1 MRMPW
6 QRHDQQDDRGRET
19 GHDTEQGELAG
30 GRTIEPRLRTL
41 LRMLSPLTWVHPGA
55 LVWREGCVE
64 EMFTEFVIVGR
75 HVREASQASRRSV
88 VVILRYAL
96 AVTTRR
102 FFDNGDTL
110 SELTSGEL
118 RVGETYDWAVLP
130 RCGAVVVFS
139 GTVRDHS
146 DGRSDVTSLTY
157 EAYDEQV
164 IPKCLEIANQ
174 MRSTWSDLGRI
185 ALVHR
190 VGELKLGESSVLIV
204 VSAPHRPEAFEAAR
218 FGIDALKATV
228 PIWKREQWGDGSDW
242 ALGAQHITDVKKL
255 NDVSGS

>member
-1 MRMPW
+1 M
-6 QRHDQQDDRGRET
+6 
-19 GHDTEQGELAG
+19 
-30 GRTIEPRLRTL
+30 
-41 LRMLSPLTWVHPGA
+41 HPGP
-55 LVWREGCVE
+55 LVRRKGCIE
-64 EMFTEFVIVGR
+64 EMFTKFVIIRR
-75 HVREASQASRRSV
+75 HVREASQVPRRSV
-88 VVILRYAL
+88 VAILRYAL
-96 AVTTRR
+96 LVTSRR
-102 FFDNGDTL
+102 FFDNGETL
-110 SELTSGEL
+110 IELTSDEL
-118 RVGETYDWAVLP
+118 RVGELYDWSVLP

-146 DGRSDVTSLTY
+146 EGRTDVTTLTY
-157 EAYDEQV
+157 EAYEEQV
-164 IPKCLEIANQ
+164 VPKCLEITNE
-174 MRSTWSDLGRI
+174 MRRTWSDLGRI

-255 NDVSGS
+255 NDVSHS